1 MADKL
6 RLAVFLSG
14 GGSNLQSII
23 DKCAEGYIPAEV
35 ALVVSSTKKAFG
47 LTRADKAGIEGVV
60 YRRKKFPDGK
70 TADTWLVNLLDDHKI
85 DIIVLAGYLKML
97 PPPVVK
103 AFKGRIYNIH
113 PALLP
118 KFGGK
123 GMYGLKV
130 HRAVIEA
137 RESESGVTIHKADE
151 IYDHGEIVAQ
161 EKVPVFPEDTPD
173 ELAAR
178 VLKVEHSLY
187 PKVLKTVSERLL
199 KEMGK

>member
-23 DKCAEGYIPAEV
+23 DKCSEGYIPADV
-35 ALVVSSTKKAFG
+35 ALVVSNSQKAFG
-47 LTRADKAGIEGVV
+47 LERALMAGIEGVV
-60 YRRKKFPDGK
+60 YRRKKFPNGE
-70 TADTWLVNLLDDHKI
+70 TAYNWLLDLLIDRKI
-85 DIIVLAGYLKML
+85 DIIALAGYLKLL
-97 PPPVVK
+97 PPPVVS
-103 AFKGRIYNIH
+103 AFKNRIFNIH

-118 KFGGK
+118 KFGGT
-123 GMYGLKV
+123 GMYGMKV

-137 RESESGVTIHKADE
+137 RETESGVTIHKVDE

-178 VLKVEHSLY
+178 VLKLEHSLY
-187 PKVLKTVSERLL
+187 PKVLKTVSEKLL
-199 KEMGK
+199 KEMEK